1 MKRDLHTDL
10 NVFLNDFYTLQ
21 ILSPKTDP
29 THHRKPAF
37 LHFWVQIFLVLPSH
51 THTYTYI
58 QYIHTHTKKL
68 YICLSSSSHNRQ
80 RLSSYYFSWTH
91 EHFPE
96 VSLFPVYRTDSNDE
110 VLQENKLF
118 ITYIWIWVFYE
129 LIMHKSLFS
138 VPQLLLIN
146 YC

>member
-1 MKRDLHTDL
+1 MIFILYK
-10 NVFLNDFYTLQ
+10 FYPQKL
-21 ILSPKTDP
+21 ILPITEN
-29 THHRKPAF
+29 
-37 LHFWVQIFLVLPSH
+37 LHFYIFEFRYFWYCHHTHTH
-51 THTYTYI
+51 THTYSIY
-58 QYIHTHTKKL
+58 THTKKL